1 MKMSNELVIGA
12 PAARIFGFASH
23 TERWPEWLPHY
34 RYVRV
39 LSQNGSERTVEMA
52 ARRGWI
58 PVRWRAVQYNDSAT
72 PLIRFR
78 HIAGWTRGM
87 DVEWQF
93 EPRGDATMV
102 RIVHDLTFRFPFAAR
117 FIERRV
123 VGEFFIHSIANR
135 TLARFKEL
143 AETFAP

>member
-1 MKMSNELVIGA
+1 MKMCNEIVIEA
-12 PAARIFGFASH
+12 PAARIFDFASR

-34 RYVRV
+34 RYVHV
-39 LSQNGSERTVEMA
+39 LDRNGPERTIEMA

-58 PVRWRAVQYNDSAT
+58 PVRWRAVQRNDAT
-72 PLIRFR
+72 VPSIRFR
-78 HIAGWTRGM
+78 HVAGWTRGM

-93 EPRGDATMV
+93 EPNGDATTV
-102 RIVHDLTFRFPFAAR
+102 RIVHDLTFRFPIAVR
-117 FIERRV
+117 FLEQRI

-143 AETFAP
+143 AEAPS